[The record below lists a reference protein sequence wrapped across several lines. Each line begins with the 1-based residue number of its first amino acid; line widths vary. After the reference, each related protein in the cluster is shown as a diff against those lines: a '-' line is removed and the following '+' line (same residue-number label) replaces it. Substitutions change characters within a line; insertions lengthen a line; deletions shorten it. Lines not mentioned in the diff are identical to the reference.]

1 MFTAYDL
8 ELLKVFA
15 DQVAIAVENAKL
27 YSEVQN
33 VLQEVTELSGQIQEN
48 NQILQKRLEV
58 HEALTALSL
67 KNKGIHAIV
76 KELNRMIKMP
86 ASFVDM
92 LNKHSH
98 NGNSQQI
105 QLEFDDIA
113 GLWDTEDHVP
123 LTISFHE
130 QEFYLHPVTVDK
142 VLLGCIMVRL
152 TGPIASMDIVTLEQS
167 SSLFALEMIKKLS
180 LTDIYYKE
188 TKEIFT
194 KLLQNQN
201 DDALMAKGVELGLD
215 FSGYMSVFYTGDN
228 RSI

>member
-1 MFTAYDL
+1 
-8 ELLKVFA
+8 
-15 DQVAIAVENAKL
+15 
-27 YSEVQN
+27 
-33 VLQEVTELSGQIQEN
+33 
-48 NQILQKRLEV
+48 
-58 HEALTALSL
+58 
-67 KNKGIHAIV
+67 
-76 KELNRMIKMP
+76 
-86 ASFVDM
+86 M

-215 FSGYMSVFYTGDN
+215 FSGYMSV
-228 RSI
+228 SILEINPINLSCIRQKLTSSGLCSS